1 MLREWEQRGK
11 GSVLLIPPQVQLLDL
26 QLRGR
31 CEAASTWLHS

>member
-11 GSVLLIPPQVQLLDL
+11 GSMLLIRPQIQLLDL
-26 QLRGR
+26 RLRER